1 MNLEKYKVIIK
12 LIKDNCKTDNLD
24 EKAANKIN
32 QEIDNENNRRR
43 GR

>member
-12 LIKDNCKTDNLD
+12 LIKDNFKTDNLD